1 MKHLVVVGIIGFAV
15 TLFAG
20 AARTSAQPASQQ
32 EVQELKRALEAQEE
46 SIRVLKQRI
55 NELEAPPRVPPPTPA
70 PVVTEPGAAPA
81 PAAEAEARMRE
92 AYTHVRQSNITDR
105 GNLDDKQQPAPRP
118 LDYTLDPQ
126 FRGYIPIPFT
136 VFMVKFNPKPRL
148 DMMFDTDNAGNDFR
162 FVPARIPV
170 EGTPQHGGGE
180 EFNANANGSQIR
192 VDMRAPTMEG
202 NFRLYYQNDFFGSD
216 SRNMQYR
223 LQHLYGQ
230 YHGVVGGFT
239 YGIFED
245 PDAWPDTVDYEG
257 PNAVIFA
264 RRAVLH
270 YTLGLTDAFFLTL
283 GVEDPDAFIDTTGD
297 PNASSKFRA
306 PDTGFNVRWEPG
318 ALGHVQFSSIF
329 RSLGI
334 QGDIVDDDDV
344 FGWGL
349 NLAGSI
355 NVTDND
361 TFQFYGVFGEGIGG
375 MGNDAGFDNS
385 DAALDN
391 DGDLEPLQYVS
402 GMLAFS
408 HRWTPRWRSTATYGY
423 VNLENTGMQAADAYD
438 YTHYAS
444 ANVVYNIFKR
454 LTVGG
459 EVLYG
464 FRNVRSG
471 DDGDVVRFQMGL
483 VYSPFD

>member
-1 MKHLVVVGIIGFAV
+1 MLVVGLGFLLLANV
-15 TLFAG
+15 ASTQ
-20 AARTSAQPASQQ
+20 AQQASQA
-32 EVQELKRALEAQEE
+32 EVNALKRALDAQEQ
-46 SIRVLKQRI
+46 SIRELKARI
-55 NELEAPPRVPPPTPA
+55 NELEGHPAVPPPTPA

-81 PAAEAEARMRE
+81 PAAEAEAKMKQ
-92 AYTHVRQSNITDR
+92 AYVYARQSLVAYR
-105 GNLDDKQQPAPRP
+105 GNIDDKQEAAPRP
-118 LDYTLDPQ
+118 LDYTLDPTY
-126 FRGYIPIPFT
+126 RGFVPVPFT
-136 VFMVKFNPKPRL
+136 VFMIKFNPKPRL
-148 DMMFDTDNAGNDFR
+148 DMTFDTDNSGNDFR

-170 EGTPQHGGGE
+170 EGQPQHGGGVR
-180 EFNANANGSQIR
+180 FNANANASQIR
-192 VDMRAPTMEG
+192 VDMRAPTLEG
-202 NFRLYYQNDFFGSD
+202 NFRLYYQNDFFGSNT
-216 SRNMQYR
+216 SNMQYR

-318 ALGHVQFSSIF
+318 DLGHVQFSTLF

-334 QGDIVDDDDV
+334 QGDLVDDDDV

-355 NVTDND
+355 NITSNN
-361 TFQFYGVFGEGIGG
+361 TFQFYGVVGEGVAGL
-375 MGNDAGFDNS
+375 GNDAGFENT

-391 DGDLEPLQYVS
+391 DGDLEALEYVS
-402 GMLAFS
+402 GMLAFT

-423 VNLENTGMQAADAYD
+423 VNVGNAGMQAADAYD

-444 ANVVYNIFKR
+444 ANVIYNIFKR
-454 LTVGG
+454 LSVGG

-464 FRNVRSG
+464 LRNVKSG
-471 DDGDVVRFQMGL
+471 DDGDVVRFQLGF